1 MNNFRIPVSVVDDFW
16 FDPHSLVDYAKTLTF
31 NGPSGDHHFP
41 GVRCNIEQKNPELF
55 SSIINSVLSLFV
67 DVDDQTEWQASLA
80 FQITDSSLRQGWIHQ
95 DDGSLMAFIL
105 YLNDFPDT
113 SSGTS
118 IFKRKIYDTSLE
130 NESIKDLKRRTHK
143 GELPLDENYFDV
155 LNQFNSQFE
164 ETVEVKNQFNR
175 LLVFDS
181 NTYHG
186 VKKFVDNRLTLVGFI
201 NGLKGRKYYN

>member
-16 FDPHSLVDYAKTLTF
+16 FDPHSLVDYAKTLSF
-31 NGPSGDHHFP
+31 KGPSGNHHFP

-55 SSIINSVLSLFV
+55 SNIINSVLSLFV
-67 DVDDQTEWQASLA
+67 EINDQTKWQASLA
-80 FQITDSSLRQGWIHQ
+80 FQITDSSLRHGWIHQ
-95 DDGSLMAFIL
+95 DDESLMAFIL
-105 YLNDFPDT
+105 YLNDVPDT

-118 IFKRKIYDTSLE
+118 IFKRNIYDTSLE
-130 NESIKDLKRRTHK
+130 NESIKNLKRRTHK
-143 GELPLDENYFDV
+143 GELPLDENYFQV

-164 ETVEVKNQFNR
+164 ETMEVKNQFNR

-186 VKKFVDNRLTLVGFI
+186 VKKFVDNRLTMVGFI
-201 NGLKGRKYYN
+201 HKLNGKKYYH